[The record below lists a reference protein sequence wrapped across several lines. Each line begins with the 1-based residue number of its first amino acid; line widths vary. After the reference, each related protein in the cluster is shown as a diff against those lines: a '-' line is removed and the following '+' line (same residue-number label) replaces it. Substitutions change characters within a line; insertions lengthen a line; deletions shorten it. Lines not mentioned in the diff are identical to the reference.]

1 MGVYFMGIIY
11 LVLIAEFITA
21 AGYDNITTAT
31 TAASISSSSAGTP
44 TTPASL
50 TPPPSV
56 LATAASSSSLV
67 NAKPTELFNQ
77 LQLNSSITISQ
88 HNQLNATAS
97 RSNNTAISSSNSTN
111 GKSILHLL
119 IFNNLYST

>member
-31 TAASISSSSAGTP
+31 TAASISSSSAGTA

-56 LATAASSSSLV
+56 LATAASSSSSLV

-77 LQLNSSITISQ
+77 PQLNSSITTAQ
-88 HNQLNATAS
+88 LNQLNATAS
-97 RSNNTAISSSNSTN
+97 RSNNTAISSNNSTN
-111 GKSILHLL
+111 GESISHLL
-119 IFNNLYST
+119 IFFNLY